1 MRQSVSVF
9 DNQFVP
15 IRQRHS
21 FRHLSPSD
29 AVFVAPHR
37 IWRTEM
43 IKLGSA
49 VALADGSRPGSR
61 QEMIMETFVA
71 QADQGGS

>member
-1 MRQSVSVF
+1 
-9 DNQFVP
+9 
-15 IRQRHS
+15 
-21 FRHLSPSD
+21 
-29 AVFVAPHR
+29 
-37 IWRTEM
+37 M

-61 QEMIMETFVA
+61 QEMIMENRVT